1 MPDLYNRLII
11 VIWGDWIEK
20 NILSRILSRI
30 NYRWQNFIEDM
41 FGMGN
46 FSCLSYKNEQQKV
59 LKKQS
64 LQL

>member
-1 MPDLYNRLII
+1 LK
-11 VIWGDWIEK
+11 K

-46 FSCLSYKNEQQKV
+46 FSCPSYQREIKRNLKNIKTY
-59 LKKQS
+59 
-64 LQL
+64 